1 MLCENPV
8 GATMWLF
15 ADSWT
20 PSAGAA
26 GNFISPISG
35 LSANAF
41 KTVLDID
48 TIGSVSRPAFF
59 LDQANTDCRTL

>member
-8 GATMWLF
+8 GATTWHF

-20 PSAGAA
+20 SSAGAA
-26 GNFISPISG
+26 GNFIAPISG

-48 TIGSVSRPAFF
+48 TIGSVGRPSFGSG
-59 LDQANTDCRTL
+59 QC